1 MLPIDDYYVK
11 QKSLRLRTRFDKGL
25 IKWTTVRLAFRRRP
39 IEALGCSQ
47 VTITWAPAER
57 LRIIIKT
64 LKPESTIVTIA
75 CMLARTVYML

>member
-11 QKSLRLRTRFDKGL
+11 QKSLRLRTRFDKALSNGL
-25 IKWTTVRLAFRRRP
+25 RLAFRRRP